1 MRKRRK
7 IISSNGKSNG
17 LDQNK
22 PANEDAA
29 DQGGS
34 SPNEEPACSQWKVR
48 LVKETS
54 CGQGSSPE
62 ITPPGGDPPQVEQGP
77 LPRAFSCRQRSSTVV
92 TRHRSNTEHFHVS
105 SHGSSALF
113 GDVLVSMGIGRC
125 SRQSCWRG
133 ARMGA
138 VVILA
143 ILLEGS

>member
-7 IISSNGKSNG
+7 IISSNGQSNG

-62 ITPPGGDPPQVEQGP
+62 ITPPGGVIPQVEQGP
-77 LPRAFSCRQRSSTVV
+77 LPPKHPRAFSCRQRSSTVV

-125 SRQSCWRG
+125 SRLDISSEKLLCCLGRG
-133 ARMGA
+133 
-138 VVILA
+138 
-143 ILLEGS
+143 